1 MSIGIIFSI
10 SCFNA
15 TGVSITK
22 YASAAQR
29 STVDTCRTLF
39 IWVISL
45 LTKQETFNIGELFA
59 FFLLVFGTVVYNEI
73 IIVPI
78 DFMRKNTAQA
88 RLAREGATE
97 GGVRGSMSGGRQPQE
112 GGMYVATSPTAG
124 YDQGRNVRNIE
135 RKLHERES
143 LVEKHQEMMI
153 RDDNNDDFI
162 ANASDNAPSSSNQY
176 SNR

>member
-39 IWVISL
+39 IWIISL
-45 LTKQETFNIGELFA
+45 ATGQEYFNWGELFA
-59 FFLLVFGTVVYNEI
+59 FFLLVFGTMVYNEI

-78 DFMRKNTAQA
+78 DFMRKNTAQY
-88 RLAREGATE
+88 RLAREG
-97 GGVRGSMSGGRQPQE
+97 
-112 GGMYVATSPTAG
+112 
-124 YDQGRNVRNIE
+124 
-135 RKLHERES
+135 K
-143 LVEKHQEMMI
+143 
-153 RDDNNDDFI
+153 
-162 ANASDNAPSSSNQY
+162 
-176 SNR
+176 